1 MLNITLHKCKEMFTV
16 AFSISAMTEFVNIRN
31 FTSLFLKDAMCY
43 RINVA
48 IFGISD
54 LNSIWHT
61 EYYAGR
67 KKQAVLHTHKKCIL
81 YFYLLNLLS

>member
-1 MLNITLHKCKEMFTV
+1 MTLFSFHMFNITLHKCKEMFTV
-16 AFSISAMTEFVNIRN
+16 AFSISAVTEFVNIRN

-48 IFGISD
+48 TFGIGD

-67 KKQAVLHTHKKCIL
+67 KKQAQSFCAEYT
-81 YFYLLNLLS
+81 